1 MNFNPSWDTLLR
13 PGKATDFFALTP
25 RPPLDTEDTAFSPGN
40 AWWLAEFARLAYR
53 SKSAQPS
60 RNSILQAVGLCER
73 QTVDIDGIH
82 GFLVG
87 PPPGGSDDFGILV
100 FRGTSHFR
108 NWVTNLHAMPASWRP
123 GGKVHQGFSRA
134 LSRAWKPVSDALDTV
149 SGPLLYAGHSLG
161 GALAILAASQRPPGA
176 VYTFG
181 SPRVG
186 DRNFAETL
194 VAVEIHRVVNQHDLV
209 PSLPPE
215 GGALGFRH
223 VGTAL
228 HLTAGRDSRSPIE
241 EERHAKPS
249 LLALTRAVGRTAPRN
264 LADHAPS
271 NYVAALERLL

>member
-1 MNFNPSWDTLLR
+1 MNFDPSWDTLLR

-40 AWWLAEFARLAYR
+40 AWWLAELARLVYR
-53 SKSAQPS
+53 SGSTQPS
-60 RNSILQAVGLCER
+60 RSSILEAVGLCER
-73 QTVDIDGIH
+73 RSIDLDGIH

-87 PPPGGSDDFGILV
+87 PPPGESADFGILV

-108 NWVTNLHAMPASWRP
+108 NWVTNLRALPASWRP
-123 GGKVHQGFSRA
+123 GGKVHQGFRRA
-134 LSRAWKPVSDALDTV
+134 LARAWKPVSAALDSV
-149 SGPLLYAGHSLG
+149 SGPLIYTGHSLG
-161 GALAILAASQRPPGA
+161 GALAILAASRRPPGA

-186 DRNFAETL
+186 DRNFANTL
-194 VAVEIHRVVNQHDLV
+194 AAVEIYRIVNQHDIV

-215 GGALGFRH
+215 GGTLGFRH

-228 HLTAGRDSRSPIE
+228 HLTAGRASRTNIE
-241 EERHAKPS
+241 EESQSKPS
-249 LLALTRAVGRTAPRN
+249 LLDLTRAVGRTAPRS
-264 LADHAPS
+264 LSDHAPA